1 MGFSSIKSLIPTIPI
16 LSFWSVISTAGILLV
31 LIVDCKHAWQSPNF
45 YYYYYYYYYYIYS
58 SMAEGCKLFVYGVDQ
73 NLANADIKVGR
84 AGEMII
90 HRKGIQGSK
99 LETLHI
105 FVRNCSEKLLLNL
118 VGIKDITKLN
128 DFVKNVFE

>member
-45 YYYYYYYYYYIYS
+45 YYYYYYYYYIYS

-90 HRKGIQGSK
+90 HRKGIR
-99 LETLHI
+99 
-105 FVRNCSEKLLLNL
+105 VRS
-118 VGIKDITKLN
+118 
-128 DFVKNVFE
+128 